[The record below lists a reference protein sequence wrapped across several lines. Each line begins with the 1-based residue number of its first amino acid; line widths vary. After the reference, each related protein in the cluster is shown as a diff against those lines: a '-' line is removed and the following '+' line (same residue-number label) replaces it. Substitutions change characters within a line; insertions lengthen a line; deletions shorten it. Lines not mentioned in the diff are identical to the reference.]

1 MSVKIYPRRVTDR
14 ANVKDQ
20 ELDRLAEH
28 VRGIRTSLGMLG
40 NVGRLSLKG
49 QAWDSAR
56 SYVAE
61 VELPYLNTKL
71 QWIEAMKNGNARYR
85 SEAQRLPGVNC
96 LDKDLLEE
104 EFDYWED
111 RLDREYDRE
120 HPRSSV
126 ISRCRRMIRDIN
138 NKLVSIDV
146 FVQATG
152 GIYDRAAGIQNILD
166 RADTEIKR

>member
-1 MSVKIYPRRVTDR
+1 
-14 ANVKDQ
+14 
-20 ELDRLAEH
+20 
-28 VRGIRTSLGMLG
+28 MLG

-49 QAWDSAR
+49 RVWDSGR

-61 VELPYLNTKL
+61 IELPYLNTKL
-71 QWIEAMKNGNARYR
+71 QRIEAMKNGNARFR

-104 EFDYWED
+104 EFNYWEE
-111 RLDREYDRE
+111 RLNREFDREY
-120 HPRSSV
+120 PRSSV

-138 NKLVSIDV
+138 SKLVAIDV

-152 GIYDRAAGIQNILD
+152 ESVTG
-166 RADTEIKR
+166 